1 MTALIITIL
10 SLIFLN
16 MVAVGGLLL
25 GLIQSANKAYID
37 LYSGG
42 VRIRPTAE
50 KNYIQFPGEVLEFAQ
65 SLPGFVSFSP
75 HLQSVAKLEIGY
87 KEKKFGSEV
96 SNVSASLLGVDPE
109 LEMETNPIGNYMI
122 EGRFLEPDDRDK
134 IVLGSL
140 IAGRGA
146 TIAFG
151 EALQNVEI
159 GSKVLASYGN
169 GVQREYTVVGIFK
182 TKVALRNLQALVTIK
197 ELDDVLG
204 LDSPQYSD
212 VSIKIKNPDEADR
225 FKAFFVN
232 AGYDSHNRIETWV
245 EAEGSAVNDVNNAM
259 SFIGDIVGAIGLM
272 VGSITI
278 FILIFV
284 NAVSRRKYIGILK
297 AIGIRSVS
305 IILSYVLQG
314 IFYTCIGVGIGLLVL
329 YLGLIPYFDA
339 HPIDFPF
346 SDASLYVTPWY
357 AGARIILLFVVAF
370 VSGLVPAY
378 LITKENTLDAIL
390 GR

>member
-1 MTALIITIL
+1 VTALIIIIL
-10 SLIFLN
+10 TLIFLN

-37 LYSGG
+37 LYSGA

-50 KNYIQFPGEVLEFAQ
+50 KVYIQFPEEILNFAR
-65 SLPGFVSFSP
+65 SLPGFVSYSP
-75 HLQSVAKLEIGY
+75 HIQSAAKLEIGY

-96 SNVSASLLGVDPE
+96 SNVSAPLLAIDPE
-109 LEMETNPIGNYMI
+109 LEMQTNPIGNFMI

-151 EALQNVEI
+151 EALQNVEV
-159 GSKVLASYGN
+159 GSKVLATYGN

-182 TKVALRNLQALVTIK
+182 TKVAVRNLQALVTIK
-197 ELDDVLG
+197 ELNDVLG

-212 VSIKIKNPDEADR
+212 VSIKIADPDQADR
-225 FKAFFVN
+225 FKAFFTN
-232 AGYDSHNRIETWV
+232 AGYDRNNRVETWV
-245 EAEGSAVNDVNNAM
+245 EAEGSAVNDVNDAM

-297 AIGIRSVS
+297 AIGIRSGS
-305 IILSYVLQG
+305 IIISYVLQG
-314 IFYTCIGVGIGLLVL
+314 IFYTFIGVGIGILIL
-329 YLGLIPYFDA
+329 YIGLIPYFDA

-346 SDASLYVTPWY
+346 SDASLYVTPDY
-357 AGARIILLFVVAF
+357 AAARIGLLFVVAF